1 MWYVIQV
8 MTGKEEYIRSQC
20 ERVIDK
26 TVLED
31 SFIPYYE
38 EKKKYKGEWHTD
50 KKVLFPGYVFLV
62 SDALLELFE
71 SLRKVTGLTKL
82 LGTGEEIIPLTKD
95 EVQRLERLGKK
106 EHVVEMSVGVIENER
121 VRILEGPLQGM
132 EGCIRKIDRHKR
144 KAWVEIEMF
153 GGMRMMEVGCEIV
166 GVKSASRTI

>member
-20 ERVIDK
+20 EMLIEK
-26 TVLED
+26 AVLTE

-62 SDALLELFE
+62 SEDLTKLYI
-71 SLRKVTGLTKL
+71 SLRKVMGLTKL
-82 LGTGEEIIPLTKD
+82 LGTGEEILPLTEA
-95 EVQRLERLGKK
+95 EVARLERLGKK

-144 KAWVEIEMF
+144 KAWVEVEMF
-153 GGMRMMEVGCEIV
+153 GGMRLMEVGCEIV
-166 GVKSASRTI
+166 GKG